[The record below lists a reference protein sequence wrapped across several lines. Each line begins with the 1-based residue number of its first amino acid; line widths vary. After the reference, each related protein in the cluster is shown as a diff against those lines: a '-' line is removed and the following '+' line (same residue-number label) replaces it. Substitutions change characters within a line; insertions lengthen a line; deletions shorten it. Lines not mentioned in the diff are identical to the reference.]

1 MEITGLSSGISS
13 SSFHP
18 SSAYAISRGLTILP
32 TLIEPTC
39 SSLPWYQLHP
49 LPAHSDY
56 PCSHHTSLP
65 LLPTLC
71 SHPHSR
77 HRHILASPI
86 THTSPPP
93 ASLPLPMTSTNSWD
107 NLPPHT
113 CILSAHIVPCDIP
126 PTTVPPVS
134 LSLSAYTS
142 YLPRLAMA
150 LLNPYLQH
158 TPQLHYHLPCHII
171 YPASLHTTHPLPPTN
186 STLPD

>member
-1 MEITGLSSGISS
+1 MSTSVIIGTPSQTSLPTSPRTLMMEITGLSSGISS

-134 LSLSAYTS
+134 LSLSLHIRLTS
-142 YLPRLAMA
+142 HA
-150 LLNPYLQH
+150 LQWH
-158 TPQLHYHLPCHII
+158 F
-171 YPASLHTTHPLPPTN
+171 
-186 STLPD
+186 